1 MPSVQDFSSLWV
13 RPPLPPASEER
24 RMDADF
30 FTFEN
35 LINHAHG
42 AINHFPIALLF
53 VSVGL
58 DLFALLK
65 RPNLHR
71 PAWLLLMLG
80 MIGAIA
86 ATVTGLIA
94 HLPYEED
101 PTLVAAIEPHQYT
114 AFAAT
119 AVFAAL
125 SAWRWRSL
133 GRGWDV
139 GGSAPYLAVALLG
152 LVVLGITGFL
162 GGNLIT
168 EWGIG
173 VRGITR

>member
-1 MPSVQDFSSLWV
+1 
-13 RPPLPPASEER
+13 
-24 RMDADF
+24 MDADF
-30 FTFEN
+30 FSFEN

-71 PAWLLLMLG
+71 SAWLLLMLG

-133 GRGWDV
+133 GRGSDV
-139 GGSAPYLAVALLG
+139 GGSAVYLAVALLRV
-152 LVVLGITGFL
+152 VVLGITGFL

>member
-1 MPSVQDFSSLWV
+1 
-13 RPPLPPASEER
+13 
-24 RMDADF
+24 MDADF

-58 DLFALLK
+58 DFFALLK

-71 PAWLLLMLG
+71 TAWLLLVLG
-80 MIGAIA
+80 TIGAVA

-101 PTLVAAIEPHQYT
+101 PTLLAAIEPHQYT

-119 AVFAAL
+119 GVFAAL
-125 SAWRWRSL
+125 TVWRWRSL
-133 GRGWDV
+133 GRGSDV
-139 GGSAPYLAVALLG
+139 GGGTPYLALALLG
-152 LVVLGITGFL
+152 LIVLGITGLL
-162 GGNLIT
+162 GGNLLT

>member
-1 MPSVQDFSSLWV
+1 
-13 RPPLPPASEER
+13 
-24 RMDADF
+24 MDADF

-80 MIGAIA
+80 MVGAVA

-94 HLPYEED
+94 HLPHEED
-101 PTLVAAIEPHQYT
+101 PTLLAAIEPHQYT

-119 AVFAAL
+119 AVFASL

-133 GRGWDV
+133 GRGSDV
-139 GGSAPYLAVALLG
+139 GGSALYLAVALLG
-152 LVVLGITGFL
+152 LVVLGIAGFL

>member
-1 MPSVQDFSSLWV
+1 
-13 RPPLPPASEER
+13 
-24 RMDADF
+24 MDADF

-101 PTLVAAIEPHQYT
+101 PTLLAAIT
-114 AFAAT
+114 
-119 AVFAAL
+119 
-125 SAWRWRSL
+125 AWRWRSL
-133 GRGWDV
+133 RRGSDV
-139 GGSAPYLAVALLG
+139 GGSAPYLALALLG

>member
-1 MPSVQDFSSLWV
+1 
-13 RPPLPPASEER
+13 
-24 RMDADF
+24 MDADF
-30 FTFEN
+30 FTLEN

-58 DLFALLK
+58 DLFALHK
-65 RPNLHR
+65 RPDLHR
-71 PAWLLLMLG
+71 TAYLLLVLG
-80 MIGAIA
+80 TIGAVA

-94 HLPYEED
+94 HLPYEEN
-101 PTLVAAIEPHQYT
+101 PTLLAAIEPHQYT

-119 AVFAAL
+119 GVFAVL
-125 SAWRWRSL
+125 TVWRWRSL
-133 GRGWDV
+133 RRGSDL
-139 GGSAPYLAVALLG
+139 GGGAPYLALALLG
-152 LVVLGITGFL
+152 LVVLGITGLL
-162 GGNLIT
+162 GGNLLT

>member
-1 MPSVQDFSSLWV
+1 
-13 RPPLPPASEER
+13 
-24 RMDADF
+24 MDADF

-58 DLFALLK
+58 DLFTLLK
-65 RPNLHR
+65 KRTNLHR
-71 PAWLLLMLG
+71 TAWLLLVLG
-80 MIGAIA
+80 TIGAVA

-101 PTLVAAIEPHQYT
+101 PTLLAAIEPHQYT

-119 AVFAAL
+119 AIFAAL
-125 SAWRWRSL
+125 TVWRWRSL
-133 GRGWDV
+133 GQSSDI
-139 GGSAPYLAVALLG
+139 GGGAPYLTLALLG
-152 LVVLGITGFL
+152 LVVLGTTGFL
-162 GGNLIT
+162 GGNLLT